1 MREEEGERR
10 GRKVISSHSK
20 MLIKSEHPVNQIVAL
35 ELFPWGTAS
44 ELTKS
49 GFGQAL

>member
-1 MREEEGERR
+1 M
-10 GRKVISSHSK
+10 VISLHSK
-20 MLIKSEHPVNQIVAL
+20 MRMKPEHPVNRIIAL

-49 GFGQAL
+49 GFGQAP